1 MGKFICG
8 VVLGVLISPIL
19 LTVVLLSGL
28 APVHATADP
37 QHWETLIARKAFTE
51 SVARHAPKVQNPV
64 VPTSSNLR
72 SGLKI
77 YRDSCAGCHGD
88 SGKPSHWGTA
98 GFYPRV
104 PQFDI
109 EPPLK
114 SDWQMFWIV
123 KHGVRYTGMGA
134 WEGEMSDENIWMVVT
149 FLNNLRNLPPEI
161 KAEWRA
167 QEQPH

>member
-37 QHWETLIARKAFTE
+37 QHWETLIASKAFTA
-51 SVARHAPKVQNPV
+51 SVVRHAPKAQNPV
-64 VPTSSNLR
+64 FPTSSNLR

-109 EPPLK
+109 EPLLK
-114 SDWQMFWIV
+114 SDW
-123 KHGVRYTGMGA
+123 
-134 WEGEMSDENIWMVVT
+134 
-149 FLNNLRNLPPEI
+149 
-161 KAEWRA
+161 
-167 QEQPH
+167 